1 VRKSALKAAAG
12 AAIFLIG
19 ARQARTRQVTE
30 LDERIFWTVDGLPN
44 AVQVPGWVVMQAGS
58 LGAVIAAATGAAAA
72 QRHGTAIRLAIA
84 GGSMWIGAKAT
95 KHFIG
100 RGRPADHLEGVA
112 IRGRKQSGLG
122 YPSGHAAVSASLAVV
137 ASRTWPRASL
147 ALGAVAA
154 VTAVMRV
161 YDGAHFPS
169 DVLGGAAAGVAAGV
183 AVNGALGAGRP
194 ASHVH
199 RGRW

>member
-1 VRKSALKAAAG
+1 
-12 AAIFLIG
+12 
-19 ARQARTRQVTE
+19 VTE
-30 LDERIFWTVDGLPN
+30 VDEQVFWAISGLPQ

-58 LGAVIAAATGAAAA
+58 LGAVVASTAAAA
-72 QRHGTAIRLAIA
+72 AVHRRDIAIRFAVA
-84 GGSMWIGAKAT
+84 GGAMWIGAKGA
-95 KHFIG
+95 KHLIG

-112 IRGRKQSGLG
+112 IRGREQSGLG

-147 ALGAVAA
+147 ALGAAAA

-169 DVLGGAAAGVAAGV
+169 DVLGGAAAGIAAGV
-183 AVNGALGAGRP
+183 AVNGVLGAGRL
-194 ASHVH
+194 ASHE
-199 RGRW
+199 RKDAT